1 MNIGPTGGGGS
12 AHLPQQAKPLAASTP
27 AAADKPEK
35 AEASTA
41 KAVDASSEVKPVSSA
56 GTAGSIINTSA

>member
-12 AHLPQQAKPLAASTP
+12 AHLPQQAKPLAAP
-27 AAADKPEK
+27 ATAEKTDK
-35 AEASTA
+35 AEVGVA
-41 KAVDASSEVKPVSSA
+41 KSAEATSEVKPVSSV